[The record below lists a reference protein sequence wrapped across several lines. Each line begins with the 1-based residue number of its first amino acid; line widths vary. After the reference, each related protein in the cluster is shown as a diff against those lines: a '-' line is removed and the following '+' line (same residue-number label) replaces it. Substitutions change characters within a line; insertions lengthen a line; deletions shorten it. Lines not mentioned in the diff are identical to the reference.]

1 MATVIVTGANRG
13 IGLELARQMH
23 ARGDHV
29 IAAVR
34 KTSAELSDL
43 DIEIHE
49 GVDVTDDESVARLAA
64 ALEGRDIDLLINNAG
79 ILLTRESIEDLNWD
93 GIRQQFEVNTL
104 GPLRVTRALLP
115 NLKDGGKIAIISSR
129 VGSIADNTSGG
140 RYGYRIS
147 KTAVNMAG
155 VCMAH
160 DLRTRGIAVVLLHPG
175 YVRTGLTGMNGEIDP
190 DESARGLIARIDE
203 TTMERSGTFWHANGA
218 ELPW

>member
-1 MATVIVTGANRG
+1 MATVIITGANRG

-43 DIEIHE
+43 DIEIHD

-64 ALEGRDIDLLINNAG
+64 ALEGRDIDLLVNNAG
-79 ILLTRESIEDLNWD
+79 ILLARESIEDLNWD